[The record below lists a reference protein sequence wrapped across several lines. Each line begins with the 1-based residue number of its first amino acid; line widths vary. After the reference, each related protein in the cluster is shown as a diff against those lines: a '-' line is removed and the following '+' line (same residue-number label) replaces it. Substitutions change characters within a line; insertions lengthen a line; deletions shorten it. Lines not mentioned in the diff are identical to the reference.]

1 MCAVSVVYGKKRFF
15 IQFSSVFWGFLGN
28 AQPLEVTFKYSVGL
42 SSNYVHGFK
51 GTEMLEMRL
60 IGGDVVGTV
69 WVVAGPKRCCR

>member
-1 MCAVSVVYGKKRFF
+1 MPSLFRSY
-15 IQFSSVFWGFLGN
+15 IQILI
-28 AQPLEVTFKYSVGL
+28 VGL